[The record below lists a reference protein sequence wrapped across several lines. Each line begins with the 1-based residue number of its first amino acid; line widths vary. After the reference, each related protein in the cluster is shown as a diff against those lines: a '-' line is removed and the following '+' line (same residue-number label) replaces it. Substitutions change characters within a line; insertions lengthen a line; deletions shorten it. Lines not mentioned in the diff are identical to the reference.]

1 MQMASESAGNMATN
15 RVFQHA
21 SAAPLGGLLL
31 GESTA
36 MLNVFRLIERVGPT
50 EASVLLTGES
60 GSGKELAAQAIHE
73 CSRRRH
79 APFIAINC
87 GAIPAGL
94 IEAELFGYEKGSF
107 TGAVRAHAGV
117 FERARGGTL
126 LLDEVTEMPLDM
138 QTRLLRVLETR
149 KFYRV
154 GASLEQ
160 STDVRVIAAT
170 NRCPIQ
176 ATQSGQLREDLLY
189 RLAVFPIDLPPLRER
204 ADDINLLAEHFLARL
219 NDHAGTCKRFS
230 ALARM
235 LLKQHAWPGNVREL
249 RNCVE
254 RAFILADEVLEL
266 SPMLQNGGINHGTS
280 ALGGASVDGPDYRGA
295 GHKSPAAIGR
305 RHNELGSRAAQP
317 GSAADSGLGGLKAE
331 AAVRDR
337 LEIRVGSRIYDMER
351 SLIEATLDH
360 FQGNK
365 RRAADALGCSLK
377 TLYNKLNGYSQN
389 QSCVNN
395 SLQLTSVEGQ

>member
-1 MQMASESAGNMATN
+1 MQMASNTASNTLL
-15 RVFQHA
+15 QHA
-21 SAAPLGGLLL
+21 SAASAAGLLL
-31 GESTA
+31 GESAA
-36 MLNVFRLIERVGPT
+36 MQNVFRLIERVGPT
-50 EASVLLTGES
+50 EAGVLLTGES

-73 CSRRRH
+73 CSHRRH
-79 APFIAINC
+79 AAFIAINC

-160 STDVRVIAAT
+160 PTDVRVIAAT
-170 NRCPIQ
+170 NRCPIE
-176 ATQSGQLREDLLY
+176 AARSGRLREDLLY
-189 RLAVFPIDLPPLRER
+189 RLAVFPIQLPPLRER
-204 ADDINLLAEHFLARL
+204 ENDVDLLAEHFLAQL
-219 NDHAGTCKRFS
+219 NDRARTRKRFS

-235 LLKQHAWPGNVREL
+235 LLKQHSWPGNVREL
-249 RNCVE
+249 RNCIE

-266 SPMLQNGGINHGTS
+266 SPMLQNGGGDRGAMAGGL
-280 ALGGASVDGPDYRGA
+280 ALEGARASGFGHDGLGSDRSNARNGSSVQGSIHKVGGAP
-295 GHKSPAAIGR
+295 
-305 RHNELGSRAAQP
+305 Q
-317 GSAADSGLGGLKAE
+317 GLGHDGHPGAAKAGP
-331 AAVRDR
+331 AGRDH

-389 QSCVNN
+389 QHCANN
-395 SLQLTSVEGQ
+395 PL